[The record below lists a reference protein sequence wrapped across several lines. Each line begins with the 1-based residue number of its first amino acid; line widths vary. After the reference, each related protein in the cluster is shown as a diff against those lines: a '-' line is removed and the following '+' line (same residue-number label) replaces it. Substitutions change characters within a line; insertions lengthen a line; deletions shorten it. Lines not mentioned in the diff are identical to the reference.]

1 MYSRARQRSRLMSD
15 TIKIGKVTIPR
26 TAALAPMAGVADRAY
41 RLMCKR
47 YGAAYVV
54 SEMVSAKGICYSDRK
69 TAELC
74 TVTDEER
81 PMAVQLFGSEPDFMA
96 DAVKIV
102 LEYRPDIIDIN
113 MGCPVPKV
121 VGTGAGSALM
131 KDVKL
136 AASITEAAVRAA
148 GDTPVTVKI
157 RSGWN
162 ADGINAPEMAKAL
175 EGAGAAAIAVHG
187 RTRDMFYSGESDSGV
202 IRAVKGA
209 VSIPVIGNGD
219 VTDGAS
225 CRAMYEETGCDLVMI
240 GRGSYG
246 NPFIFRETE
255 AALKGEEYIPPTLE
269 EKMRVML
276 EHIRFIIELSGK
288 CEELAMHEARK
299 HAAWYMNGYYGSAKF
314 RGRCYQLS
322 SYAEAEAL
330 AAEFI
335 ELQKSR
341 EINNA

>member
-1 MYSRARQRSRLMSD
+1 MTD
-15 TIKIGKVTIPR
+15 TLKIGNVTIER

-41 RLMCKR
+41 RLMCKK

-74 TVTDEER
+74 TVTDGER

-96 DAVKIV
+96 EAVKIV
-102 LEYRPDIIDIN
+102 LDYKPDIIDIN

-136 AASITEAAVRAA
+136 AAAVAEAAVKAA

-157 RSGWN
+157 RSGWSVES
-162 ADGINAPEMAKAL
+162 INAPEMAKAL
-175 EGAGAAAIAVHG
+175 EAAGAAAIAIHG
-187 RTRDMFYSGESDSGV
+187 RTRDMFYSGASDTEIV
-202 IRAVKGA
+202 RALKEA
-209 VSIPVIGNGD
+209 VSVPVIGNGD
-219 VTDGAS
+219 ITDFRTCS
-225 CRAMYEETGCDLVMI
+225 EMYERTGCDLVMI

-246 NPFIFRETE
+246 NPFIFREIASQLRGE
-255 AALKGEEYIPPTLE
+255 AYVPPTLE

-276 EHIRFIIELSGK
+276 EHIRLILELSEK

-330 AAEFI
+330 ADEFI
-335 ELQKSR
+335 ELQRQRK
-341 EINNA
+341 INKV

>member
-1 MYSRARQRSRLMSD
+1 MTD
-15 TIKIGKVTIPR
+15 TLYIGKVPVRR

-41 RLMCKR
+41 RLMCKK

-81 PMAVQLFGSEPDFMA
+81 PMGIQLFGSEPEFMA

-121 VGTGAGSALM
+121 VNTGAGSALM
-131 KDVKL
+131 KDVGL
-136 AASITEAAVRAA
+136 AESITAAAVKAA
-148 GDTPVTVKI
+148 GDVPVTVKI

-162 ADGINAPEMAKAL
+162 SSQINAVEMAKAA
-175 EGAGAAAIAVHG
+175 ESAGAAAVAVHG
-187 RTRDMFYSGESDSGV
+187 RTRDQFYSGEADISV
-202 IRAVKGA
+202 IGSVKEAVG
-209 VSIPVIGNGD
+209 IPVIGNGD
-219 VTDGAS
+219 VSDADS
-225 CRAMYEETGCDLVMI
+225 CIRMYRETGCDLVMI

-246 NPFIFRETE
+246 NPFVFDEI
-255 AALKGEEYIPPTLE
+255 AARLRGADYTPPSLE
-269 EKMRVML
+269 EKMNVML
-276 EHIRFIIELSGK
+276 EHIRLIISLSEK
-288 CEELAMHEARK
+288 NEEMAMHEARK

-322 SYAEAEAL
+322 SYSEAVGLAE
-330 AAEFI
+330 EFI
-335 ELQKSR
+335 ALQRSR
-341 EINNA
+341 GIE

>member
-1 MYSRARQRSRLMSD
+1 MTD
-15 TIKIGKVTIPR
+15 TLKIGNVTIER

-41 RLMCKR
+41 RLMCKK

-74 TVTDEER
+74 TVTDGER

-96 DAVKIV
+96 EAVKIV
-102 LEYRPDIIDIN
+102 LDYKPDIIDIN

-136 AASITEAAVRAA
+136 AAAVAEAAVKAA

-157 RSGWN
+157 RSGWSVES
-162 ADGINAPEMAKAL
+162 INAPEMAKAL
-175 EGAGAAAIAVHG
+175 EAAGAAAIAVHG
-187 RTRDMFYSGESDSGV
+187 RTRDMFYSGASDTEIV
-202 IRAVKGA
+202 RAVKEA
-209 VSIPVIGNGD
+209 VSVPVIGNGD
-219 VTDGAS
+219 ITDFRTCS
-225 CRAMYEETGCDLVMI
+225 EMYERTGCDLVMI

-246 NPFIFRETE
+246 NPFIFREIASQLRGE
-255 AALKGEEYIPPTLE
+255 AYVPPTLE
-269 EKMRVML
+269 EKMHVML
-276 EHIRFIIELSGK
+276 DHIRLILELSEK

-330 AAEFI
+330 ADEFI
-335 ELQKSR
+335 ELQRQR
-341 EINNA
+341 EINKV

>member
-1 MYSRARQRSRLMSD
+1 MTEY
-15 TIKIGKVTIPR
+15 INIGNVRITK
-26 TAALAPMAGVADRAY
+26 TAALAPMASVADRAY
-41 RLMCKR
+41 RLMCKK

-81 PMAVQLFGSEPDFMA
+81 PMAIQLFGSEPDFMA
-96 DAVKIV
+96 EAVKIV
-102 LEYRPDIIDIN
+102 LEYHPDIIDIN

-131 KDVKL
+131 KDIRL
-136 AASITEAAVRAA
+136 AADITEAAVKAA
-148 GDTPVTVKI
+148 GETPVTVKI

-162 ADGINAPEMAKAL
+162 SDSINAPEMAKAL
-175 EGAGAAAIAVHG
+175 EAAGAAAVAVHG
-187 RTRDMFYSGESDSGV
+187 RTRDMFYSGESDINV
-202 IRAVKGA
+202 IKAVKEA
-209 VSIPVIGNGD
+209 VNIPVIGNGD
-219 VTDGAS
+219 VSDAAS
-225 CRAMYEETGCDLVMI
+225 CVSMYERTGCNLVMI

-246 NPFIFRETE
+246 NPFVFREI
-255 AALKGEEYIPPTLE
+255 AAHMNGESYTPPTLE
-269 EKMRVML
+269 EKMQVML
-276 EHIRFIIELSGK
+276 EHIRLILQLSEK

-322 SYAEAEAL
+322 SYAEAVSL
-330 AAEFI
+330 ADEFV

-341 EINNA
+341 EINKM